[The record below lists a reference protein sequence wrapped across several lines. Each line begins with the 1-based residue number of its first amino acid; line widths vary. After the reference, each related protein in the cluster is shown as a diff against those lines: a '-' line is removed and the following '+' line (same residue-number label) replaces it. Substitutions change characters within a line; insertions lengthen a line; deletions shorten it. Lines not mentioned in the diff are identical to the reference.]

1 MSENQVKDHIV
12 EEVKIAK
19 ETGKI
24 TSKKI
29 HEIVRK
35 AVADAVSEGK
45 GGAEEI
51 RPIVKDAMS
60 AAVEGLK
67 AAEAD
72 AALKYIGKL
81 YRLEREAKQKK
92 LSTEEVYRMRQ
103 EEAKPILEDF
113 KKWLAQQAGLT
124 PPKGFARQGDRVRP
138 ASMGPVDWLYQ

>member
-1 MSENQVKDHIV
+1 MKDHIV

-67 AAEAD
+67 AAGQYGGRSS
-72 AALKYIGKL
+72 KYKL
-81 YRLEREAKQKK
+81 FTQY
-92 LSTEEVYRMRQ
+92 V
-103 EEAKPILEDF
+103 
-113 KKWLAQQAGLT
+113 G
-124 PPKGFARQGDRVRP
+124 
-138 ASMGPVDWLYQ
+138 SMG

>member
-1 MSENQVKDHIV
+1 MKDHIV

-45 GGAEEI
+45 CGAEEI

-60 AAVEGLK
+60 AAVERLK

-72 AALKYIGKL
+72 VAENIS
-81 YRLEREAKQKK
+81 RLLWKE
-92 LSTEEVYRMRQ
+92 
-103 EEAKPILEDF
+103 P
-113 KKWLAQQAGLT
+113 
-124 PPKGFARQGDRVRP
+124 
-138 ASMGPVDWLYQ
+138 